1 MHEAHNSYD
10 FIHHSL
16 TQHAFGGIQL
26 IFLYLILS
34 PIPPSMPL
42 LTLRSAFK
50 LTTSALQ
57 VLLPGSCA
65 LCHDEIQNE
74 TRRENQSA
82 IEDETSGAIQNP
94 LRGALCNACRSYFFA
109 PLARRCRA
117 CALRLSDSHANLC
130 GTCLQ
135 SPPAFDA
142 TIVACD
148 YAAPA
153 DMLVKDLKFRA
164 RLPLADIFA
173 QQLAQ
178 AMATQL
184 STRPGLMVPVPLSEA
199 RLTERGFN
207 QAAEIARSLARH
219 TGIPLQLHLCARI
232 RDTRPQ
238 AGLPVSE
245 RRVNMRGA
253 FTTLLNASALAEL
266 RGRHVLLVDDV
277 MTTGHTLNELAAC
290 LKRQGAVRVTNV
302 VFARTPHN

>member
-1 MHEAHNSYD
+1 
-10 FIHHSL
+10 
-16 TQHAFGGIQL
+16 
-26 IFLYLILS
+26 
-34 PIPPSMPL
+34 
-42 LTLRSAFK
+42 
-50 LTTSALQ
+50 
-57 VLLPGSCA
+57 
-65 LCHDEIQNE
+65 
-74 TRRENQSA
+74 
-82 IEDETSGAIQNP
+82 
-94 LRGALCNACRSYFFA
+94 
-109 PLARRCRA
+109 
-117 CALRLSDSHANLC
+117 
-130 GTCLQ
+130 
-135 SPPAFDA
+135 
-142 TIVACD
+142 
-148 YAAPA
+148 
-153 DMLVKDLKFRA
+153 MLVKDLKFRA

-290 LKRQGAVRVTNV
+290 LKRQGAARVTNV

>member
-1 MHEAHNSYD
+1 MHEAHDSHE
-10 FIHHSL
+10 FIRNSL
-16 TQHAFGGIQL
+16 TQHAFGGIQT
-26 IFLYLILS
+26 IFLHLTLALTLT
-34 PIPPSMPL
+34 SMPL
-42 LTLRSAFK
+42 STLRSAFK
-50 LTTSALQ
+50 LTSSALQ

-74 TRRENQSA
+74 IRGENQSR
-82 IEDETSGAIQNP
+82 IGDEMSGAIRNP
-94 LRGALCNACRSYFFA
+94 LRGALCCACRAHFFA
-109 PLARRCRA
+109 PPARRCVA
-117 CALRLSDSHANLC
+117 CALTLSDSHANLC

-142 TIVACD
+142 TVVACD

-153 DMLVKDLKFRA
+153 DMLVKALKFRA
-164 RLPLADIFA
+164 RLPLADLFA

-184 STRPGLMVPVPLSEA
+184 STRPSLMVPVPLSEA

-207 QAAEIARSLARH
+207 QAAEIARSLARR

-277 MTTGHTLNELAAC
+277 ITTGHTLDELAAC
-290 LKRQGAVRVTNV
+290 LKRQGAARVTNV

>member
-1 MHEAHNSYD
+1 MHEAHDSHE
-10 FIHHSL
+10 FIRNSL
-16 TQHAFGGIQL
+16 TQHAFGGIQP
-26 IFLYLILS
+26 IFLHLTLALTLT
-34 PIPPSMPL
+34 SMPL
-42 LTLRSAFK
+42 STLRSAFK
-50 LTTSALQ
+50 LTSSALQ

-74 TRRENQSA
+74 IRGENQSR
-82 IEDETSGAIQNP
+82 IGDEMSGAIRNP
-94 LRGALCNACRSYFFA
+94 LRGALCCACRAHFFA
-109 PLARRCRA
+109 PPARRCVV
-117 CALRLSDSHANLC
+117 CALTLSDSHANLC

-142 TIVACD
+142 TVVACD

-153 DMLVKDLKFRA
+153 DILVKALKFRA
-164 RLPLADIFA
+164 RLPLADLFA

-184 STRPGLMVPVPLSEA
+184 STRPSLMVPVPLSEA

-207 QAAEIARSLARH
+207 QAAEIARSLARR

-238 AGLPVSE
+238 AGLPVGE

-266 RGRHVLLVDDV
+266 RGQHVLLVDDV
-277 MTTGHTLNELAAC
+277 ITTGHTLDELAAC
-290 LKRQGAVRVTNV
+290 LKRQGAARVTNV

>member
-1 MHEAHNSYD
+1 MHEAHDSHE
-10 FIHHSL
+10 FIRNSL
-16 TQHAFGGIQL
+16 TQHAFGGIQT
-26 IFLYLILS
+26 IFLHLTLALTLT
-34 PIPPSMPL
+34 SMPL
-42 LTLRSAFK
+42 STLRSAFK
-50 LTTSALQ
+50 LTSSALQ

-74 TRRENQSA
+74 IRGENQSR
-82 IEDETSGAIQNP
+82 IGDEMSGAIRNP
-94 LRGALCNACRSYFFA
+94 LRGALCCACRAHFFA
-109 PLARRCRA
+109 PPARRCVA
-117 CALRLSDSHANLC
+117 CALTLSDSHANLC

-142 TIVACD
+142 TVVACD

-153 DMLVKDLKFRA
+153 DMLVKALKFRA
-164 RLPLADIFA
+164 RLPLADLFA

-184 STRPGLMVPVPLSEA
+184 STRPSLMVPVPLSEA

-207 QAAEIARSLARH
+207 QAAEIARSLARR

-238 AGLPVSE
+238 AGLPVGE

-277 MTTGHTLNELAAC
+277 ITTGHTLDELAAC
-290 LKRQGAVRVTNV
+290 LKRQGAARVTNV

>member
-1 MHEAHNSYD
+1 MHEAHNSYE
-10 FIHHSL
+10 FIRNSL
-16 TQHAFGGIQL
+16 TQHAFGGIEL
-26 IFLYLILS
+26 VFLHLTLS
-34 PIPPSMPL
+34 PTPPSMPL

-57 VLLPGSCA
+57 ILLPGSCA
-65 LCHDEIQNE
+65 LCHDEIQHE

-82 IEDETSGAIQNP
+82 TQDEMSAAIQNP
-94 LRGALCNACRSYFFA
+94 LRGELCNACRADFFA
-109 PLARRCRA
+109 PPARRCVS
-117 CALRLSDSHANLC
+117 CALRLSDSHATLC

-184 STRPGLMVPVPLSEA
+184 PTRPGLMVPVPLSEA

-207 QAAEIARSLARH
+207 QAAEIARSLARR
-219 TGIPLQLHLCARI
+219 TGIPLQPHLCARI

-290 LKRQGAVRVTNV
+290 LKRQGAARVTNV
-302 VFARTPHN
+302 VFARTRHN